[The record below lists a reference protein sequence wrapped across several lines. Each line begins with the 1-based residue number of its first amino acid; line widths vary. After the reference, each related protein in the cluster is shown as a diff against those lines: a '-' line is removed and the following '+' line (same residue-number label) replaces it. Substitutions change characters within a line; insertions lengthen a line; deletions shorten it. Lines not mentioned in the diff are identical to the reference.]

1 MQVVDSFGY
10 GLARH
15 DRTGGG
21 IKRGGGLGREK
32 ADGEGEMG
40 MYVVLFLRGR
50 DLYHSVGLSGDIIVL
65 LWVC

>member
-1 MQVVDSFGY
+1 
-10 GLARH
+10 
-15 DRTGGG
+15 
-21 IKRGGGLGREK
+21 
-32 ADGEGEMG
+32 MG